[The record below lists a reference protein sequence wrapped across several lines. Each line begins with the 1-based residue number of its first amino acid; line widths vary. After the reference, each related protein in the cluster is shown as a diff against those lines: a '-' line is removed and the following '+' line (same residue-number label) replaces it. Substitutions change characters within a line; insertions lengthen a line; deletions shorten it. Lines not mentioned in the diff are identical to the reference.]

1 MLDDIDTFLALNS
14 QKNLSPRPLNKTEQH
29 NEVLFFF
36 LKQVFKKSWY
46 TFCSVKA
53 KDIALHS
60 GSGKSIIQ
68 KAVVTLSKYVT

>member
-1 MLDDIDTFLALNS
+1 MWY
-14 QKNLSPRPLNKTEQH
+14 
-29 NEVLFFF
+29 FFF
-36 LKQVFKKSWY
+36 FFKQVFEKSWY
-46 TFCSVKA
+46 TFCSMKA